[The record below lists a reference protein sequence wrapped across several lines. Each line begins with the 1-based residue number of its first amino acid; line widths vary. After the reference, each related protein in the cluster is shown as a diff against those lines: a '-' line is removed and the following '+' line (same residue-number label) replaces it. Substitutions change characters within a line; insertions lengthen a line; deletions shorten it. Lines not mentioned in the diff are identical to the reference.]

1 MDHYVQSASLIVTLG
16 SVFLAIAVALWA
28 LRLTVGAR
36 AANLGWRKKAL
47 GLEEKLGKQMAVIH
61 AHPGLVLVWEDDTAD
76 PSDSDN
82 PWGEPKLLGSPVA
95 LAAMLKFADSSGA
108 GDPAIA
114 MLDGLG
120 DLEARDSSG
129 TDTNLR
135 ERLAELRTHGTAFSL
150 TIIGPTGRFLEADG
164 RAAGAQ
170 VVVWLTDATIK
181 GLEESSARGRLEE
194 VRHIIAEDP
203 VGFIDMLGKAPFPVW
218 RLSGS
223 GKLIWANHMYV
234 ETVEAENLAA
244 ALNDQVML
252 VDGMDDMLR
261 QSLSE
266 RTPKSGRFQAVID
279 GELRYLEVGCWPV
292 SGGLACVA
300 RDVSDHHYLRE
311 QLQRQSRA
319 HDETLD
325 HLADAVAIFSGSQ
338 RLIFHNTA
346 FRNLFALDEQWLDER
361 PEHGALLDH
370 LRERHRLPE
379 QADYQKW
386 KQGELDRYGQADN
399 RPAGDETWNLPDGRI
414 LRVAILRHPMGGLL
428 YIFEDMTDQLTLQ
441 AQFNTLISVQ
451 RATLNKLVEAVAVFG
466 SDGGLRLHNEAYESL
481 WGLREADVTQ
491 NEPFTA
497 LAEKSKSLY
506 ADNAYWTEMAAAI
519 TDFSP
524 EVRTHRQGEIIRAD
538 DKILSWVSWPLPDG
552 ATVVAWIDITDS
564 KNVESSLREK
574 NEAMEDA
581 ARLKADFVRHVSY
594 QLRDPLNTIVGYADM
609 LAGNYAGELA
619 KTQRGPVEAILSAGN
634 SLTTTFE
641 NILDIAAI
649 DAGTLELELG
659 DVDVAQIIEEV
670 VQLAQ
675 PVAEETG
682 LRILAE
688 PDGKLGKIR
697 ADGVRLKQVLYN
709 LLSNAMRYSN
719 EGGAIGIGATSKGKE
734 VEFWVQDEGEGIASE
749 DQARVFEAFEGS
761 RAGGAGLG
769 LSLVRKLI
777 DMHGGMVALQSEPG
791 EGTRVSCHLPMQART
806 QAAAPEFAL
815 VDDDPDDD

>member
-1 MDHYVQSASLIVTLG
+1 MDHYVQTASLIVTMG

-28 LRLTVGAR
+28 LRLTIGAR
-36 AANLGWRKKAL
+36 AANLSWRKKAL
-47 GLEEKLGKQMAVIH
+47 GLEEKLGRQTSVIH
-61 AHPGLVLVWEDDTAD
+61 AHPGLVLVWDDDTTDPAD
-76 PSDSDN
+76 PDN
-82 PWGEPKLLGSPVA
+82 PWGAPKLLGSPVA
-95 LAAMLKFADSSGA
+95 LAAMLKFADSSVS

-129 TDTNLR
+129 ADTTLR
-135 ERLAELRTHGTAFSL
+135 ERLAELRTQGTAFSL

-181 GLEESSARGRLEE
+181 GLEESGARGRLEE

-223 GKLIWANHMYV
+223 GKLIWANQLYV
-234 ETVEAENLAA
+234 ETVEAGDLPT
-244 ALNDQVML
+244 ALNSQAML
-252 VDGMDDMLR
+252 VTDMEEMTR
-261 QSLSE
+261 QALSE
-266 RTPKSGRFQAVID
+266 RSPKQGRFQAVID
-279 GELRYLEVGCWPV
+279 GELRHLEVGVWPV

-300 RDVSDHHYLRE
+300 RDVSEHHSLRE

-325 HLADAVAIFSGSQ
+325 HLADAVAIFSAGQ
-338 RLIFHNTA
+338 RLIFHNAA
-346 FRNLFALDEQWLDER
+346 FRELFALDEQWLDER
-361 PEHGALLDH
+361 PEHGLLLDH
-370 LRERHRLPE
+370 LRERRRLPE
-379 QADYQKW
+379 QADYQSW
-386 KQGELDRYGQADN
+386 KQGELSRYGETGRGA
-399 RPAGDETWNLPDGRI
+399 AGDETWNLPDGRI

-441 AQFNTLISVQ
+441 AQFNTLINVQ
-451 RATLNKLVEAVAVFG
+451 RATLNKLAEAVAVFG
-466 SDGGLRLHNEAYESL
+466 SDGGLRLHNEAFESL
-481 WGLREADVTQ
+481 WNLREVDVTA

-497 LAEKSKSLY
+497 LAQKCKSLY

-524 EVRTHRQGEIIRAD
+524 EVRTHREGEITRSD

-552 ATVVAWIDITDS
+552 ATVIAWIDITDS
-564 KNVESSLREK
+564 KNVETSLREK
-574 NEAMEDA
+574 NEAMEAA

-609 LAGNYAGELA
+609 LAGNYAGALSD
-619 KTQRGPVEAILSAGN
+619 TQRGPVEAILSAGS

-659 DVDVAQIIEEV
+659 DVDVAQVIEEV

-682 LRILAE
+682 LRIQTELE
-688 PDGKLGKIR
+688 DGTGKIR

-709 LLSNAMRYSN
+709 LLSNAIRHSKA
-719 EGGAIGIGATSKGKE
+719 GSGIGIGARRSGKE
-734 VEFWVQDEGEGIASE
+734 VEFWVQDQGEGIAPE

-761 RAGGAGLG
+761 RGTGGAGLG

-777 DMHGGMVALQSEPG
+777 DMHGGMVALQSAPD
-791 EGTRVSCHLPMQART
+791 EGTRVSCHLPIQART
-806 QAAAPEFAL
+806 QSAAPELAL
-815 VDDDPDDD
+815 VPDEET